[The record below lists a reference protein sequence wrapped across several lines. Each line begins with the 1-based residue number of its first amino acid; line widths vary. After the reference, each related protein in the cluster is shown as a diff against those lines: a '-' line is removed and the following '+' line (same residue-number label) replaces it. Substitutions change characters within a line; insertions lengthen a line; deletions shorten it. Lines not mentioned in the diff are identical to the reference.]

1 MTVKREKT
9 FSIDSFVYLEY
20 YIYDKC
26 NYFFYCISLKSTFPY
41 PSLGSVFLMK
51 IRRFIFIV
59 CAYFMHTC
67 QKVYGYE
74 KPLLNVN
81 KTFPHE

>member
-1 MTVKREKT
+1 MISVTI
-9 FSIDSFVYLEY
+9 FLLH
-20 YIYDKC
+20 
-26 NYFFYCISLKSTFPY
+26 SLKSTFPY
-41 PSLGSVFLMK
+41 LLLGSVFLMK

-59 CAYFMHTC
+59 CSYFIDTY

-81 KTFPHE
+81 KTFPHEEILVINVDFQSQENV

>member
-1 MTVKREKT
+1 
-9 FSIDSFVYLEY
+9 
-20 YIYDKC
+20 
-26 NYFFYCISLKSTFPY
+26 
-41 PSLGSVFLMK
+41 MK

-59 CAYFMHTC
+59 CSYFIDTY

-81 KTFPHE
+81 KTFPHEEILVINVDFQSQENV